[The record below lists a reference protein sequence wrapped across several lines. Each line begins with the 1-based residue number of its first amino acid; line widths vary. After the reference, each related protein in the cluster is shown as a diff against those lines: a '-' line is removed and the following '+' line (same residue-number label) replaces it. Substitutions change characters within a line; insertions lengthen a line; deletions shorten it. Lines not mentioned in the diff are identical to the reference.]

1 MIKTFLYAT
10 ELIRFPLWALPRLW
24 KIYWSSNVSHPRSPT
39 RDLDFVTPA
48 DIFCRC
54 EGGYVNDRFCIL
66 LHFDFLPLFKIIL
79 YIDLLIDTGTETQ
92 TCEHSVV
99 AVNLSVKQSFGQF
112 AGLSFGKRPPIG
124 II

>member
-1 MIKTFLYAT
+1 MGSAAFMEDLLVIKCVPDD
-10 ELIRFPLWALPRLW
+10 I
-24 KIYWSSNVSHPRSPT
+24 SN